1 MLEGLK
7 EALEH
12 VEGLAREN
20 EKTEVLEICGHTYA
34 NKNLKRYDNADK
46 AKALE
51 ASSLTALIDYI
62 GACYKEFP
70 KNMDM
75 IIHIVSPK
83 RVRLISALDAERT
96 RECLFEVTAEVNEF
110 RFGKWYDQEAFM
122 IELQANF
129 QPSEDLTLV
138 KKMAG
143 NVERKNDKSYADDG
157 ISQVA
162 TMTVGAAAKADVI
175 VPNPVTLVP
184 FRTFQEVAQPASA
197 FVFRVGDKE
206 EPTFM
211 LQEAQN
217 GIWKNEAVAN
227 IKSYLAE
234 ALTDMPD
241 EISDRITIIG

>member
-7 EALEH
+7 DALEH

-20 EKTEVLEICGHTYA
+20 EKTEVIEICGHTYA

-46 AKALE
+46 ARELE

-62 GACYKEFP
+62 RACHGEFP
-70 KNMDM
+70 KDADM
-75 IIHIVSPK
+75 IVHIVDPK

-96 RECLFEVTAEVNEF
+96 RECLFKVTAEVNEF
-110 RFGKWYDQEAFM
+110 RFGHWYDQEEFM

-129 QPSEDLTLV
+129 NPSDDLTLV
-138 KKMAG
+138 RKMAG
-143 NVERKNDKSYADDG
+143 NVERKNDQSYTDDG

-162 TMTVGAAAKADVI
+162 TMTVGAAAKADVV

-184 FRTFQEVAQPASA
+184 FRTFQEVSQPASA
-197 FVFRVGDKE
+197 FVFRVGGNR
-206 EPTFM
+206 EPSFM

-217 GIWKNEAVAN
+217 GLWRNEAVAN
-227 IKSYLAE
+227 IKAYLAE
-234 ALTDMPD
+234 EVSRMPNVR
-241 EISDRITIIG
+241 DRITIIG

>member
-20 EKTEVLEICGHTYA
+20 EKTEVIEICGRTYA

-62 GACYKEFP
+62 GACYREFP
-70 KNMDM
+70 KNTDM
-75 IIHIVSPK
+75 IIHIVDPK
-83 RVRLISALDAERT
+83 RVRLISSLDAERT

-129 QPSEDLTLV
+129 QPSEDLILV

-175 VPNPVTLVP
+175 VPNPVTLIP

-227 IKSYLAE
+227 IKRYLAE

>member
-20 EKTEVLEICGHTYA
+20 EKTEVIEICGRTYA

-62 GACYKEFP
+62 GACYREFP
-70 KNMDM
+70 KDTDM
-75 IIHIVSPK
+75 IIHIVDPK

-129 QPSEDLTLV
+129 QPSEDLILV

-175 VPNPVTLVP
+175 VPNPVTLIP

-227 IKSYLAE
+227 IKSYLEE

-241 EISDRITIIG
+241 VISDRITIIG

>member
-20 EKTEVLEICGHTYA
+20 EKTEVIEICGRTYA

-70 KNMDM
+70 KNTDM
-75 IIHIVSPK
+75 IIHIVDPK

-129 QPSEDLTLV
+129 QPSEDLVLV

-184 FRTFQEVAQPASA
+184 FRTFQEVTQPASA

-227 IKSYLAE
+227 IKSYLAG
-234 ALTDMPD
+234 ALTVMPD

>member
-7 EALEH
+7 DALEH

-20 EKTEVLEICGHTYA
+20 EKTEVIEICGHTYA

-46 AKALE
+46 AGALE

-62 GACYKEFP
+62 GACYGEFP
-70 KNMDM
+70 KDTDM
-75 IIHIVSPK
+75 IIHIVNPK

-96 RECLFEVTAEVNEF
+96 RECLFEVNAEVNEF
-110 RFGKWYDQEAFM
+110 RFGHWYDQEAFM

-129 QPSEDLTLV
+129 QPSEDLELV
-138 KKMAG
+138 QKMAG
-143 NVERKNDKSYADDG
+143 NVERKNDQSYADDG

-162 TMTVGAAAKADVI
+162 VMTVGAAAKADVK

-184 FRTFQEVAQPASA
+184 YRTFQEVGQPASA
-197 FVFRVGDKE
+197 FVFRVGDKG

-217 GIWKNEAVAN
+217 GLWRNEAVAN
-227 IKSYLAE
+227 IKAYLAQ
-234 ALTDMPD
+234 AVSHMQPNVRDH
-241 EISDRITIIG
+241 ITIIG